1 MTESGEAARAVTICC
16 GGTLGLSDPSGSC
29 LRVMSHD
36 VRCVVGVRIYS
47 GLYGPH
53 QYQSEHDCDAVDHCC
68 DQDGSV
74 GGSH

>member
-1 MTESGEAARAVTICC
+1 
-16 GGTLGLSDPSGSC
+16 
-29 LRVMSHD
+29 MSHG
-36 VRCVVGVRIYS
+36 VNGVVGVRIYS

>member
-1 MTESGEAARAVTICC
+1 MWG
-16 GGTLGLSDPSGSC
+16 SGSC

-36 VRCVVGVRIYS
+36 VMSVVGMDIYS

-53 QYQSEHDCDAVDHCC
+53 QYHSEHDCDAVDHRG